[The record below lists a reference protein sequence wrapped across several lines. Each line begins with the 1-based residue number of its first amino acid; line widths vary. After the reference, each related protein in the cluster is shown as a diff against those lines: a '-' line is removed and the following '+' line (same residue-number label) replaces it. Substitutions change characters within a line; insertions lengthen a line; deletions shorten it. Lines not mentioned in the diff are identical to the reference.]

1 MISDKFLPLDSPLNS
16 KLNISNVILK
26 KKKYSSQ
33 KIVDDITSRNIDVD
47 AGVNDANTDLTFN
60 FITDDFNENILDIKE
75 ETNDIFIKLLL
86 CCTNYSS
93 SAEDE
98 DIDILIKNIQTEIRN
113 FDSEIQEIRSKKNVH
128 LSNIPA
134 GYKFDS
140 DDAKT
145 IEDINSFL
153 DKYKGYNTT
162 F

>member
-16 KLNISNVILK
+16 KLNISDVILK

-33 KIVDDITSRNIDVD
+33 KIVDDITSRNVDVD
-47 AGVNDANTDLTFN
+47 TGVNNTNSDLTFN

-98 DIDILIKNIQTEIRN
+98 DIDTLIKNIQTEIRD

-134 GYKFDS
+134 GYKFDD

>member
-1 MISDKFLPLDSPLNS
+1 MISDKFLHLDSPLNS
-16 KLNISNVILK
+16 KLNINDVILK

-33 KIVDDITSRNIDVD
+33 KIVDDITSRNVDVD
-47 AGVNDANTDLTFN
+47 TGVNNTNSDLTFN

-93 SAEDE
+93 SSEDE
-98 DIDILIKNIQTEIRN
+98 DIDTLIKNIQTEIRD

-134 GYKFDS
+134 GYKFDD